1 MITSVA
7 AGTAPSGRHSD
18 VTDGG
23 ALLLMPRSITV
34 RRALV
39 IHVIAPLRGFDCRCK
54 KVGINIGSGT
64 LGIVEILG
72 VAGSLSLLAG
82 WRLYLTILVTG
93 TAMYFGWLPLPEHL
107 AALQVLANPW
117 VLGIAAVGTLAEF
130 LADKIAW
137 VDSVWDMVHSV
148 IRPLGGA
155 LLALALVDASDPTWQ
170 VIAFLLGGG
179 GALLSHGAKAT
190 TRAVVNASPEPFSN
204 AVVSTGEDVATGGL
218 LALAIAYPPLAI
230 VIAVVMAIAAVVVI
244 IALRRLLRNIKGTLK
259 RAMGDDRLTASGP
272 PPVP

>member
-1 MITSVA
+1 
-7 AGTAPSGRHSD
+7 
-18 VTDGG
+18 
-23 ALLLMPRSITV
+23 
-34 RRALV
+34 
-39 IHVIAPLRGFDCRCK
+39 
-54 KVGINIGSGT
+54 

-82 WRLYLTILVTG
+82 WRLYLTILATG
-93 TAMYFGWLPLPEHL
+93 TAMHFGWLPLPEHL

-117 VLGIAAVGTLAEF
+117 VLGVAAVGTLAEF

-137 VDSVWDMVHSV
+137 VDSIWDMIHSV

-170 VIAFLLGGG
+170 VIAFLLGG

-230 VIAVVMAIAAVVVI
+230 VIAIVMGIAAVVVI
-244 IALRRLLRNIKGTLK
+244 IALRRLLRNIKVTLK
-259 RAMGDDRLTASGP
+259 RAMNDEPGADALP
-272 PPVP
+272 PA